1 MGAYDFLQRL
11 NLDVIGVWSEKRNE
25 KIPEE
30 IYSWKGDYIFSFQS
44 YFVVPREILDNAKIF
59 NQYSIQHLQIILA
72 AVDLL
77 EQYMMKQSIMDEWI

>member
-11 NLDVIGVWSEKRNE
+11 NLDIIGVWSEKRKE

-44 YFVVPREILDNAKIF
+44 YFIVPKEILERKESLEKKEREKNVIAQVWNSLDF
-59 NQYSIQHLQIILA
+59 
-72 AVDLL
+72 DLKEVFL
-77 EQYMMKQSIMDEWI
+77 NIK